1 MESVKTGKT
10 NKVGKNTEM
19 AHTKTNKETHFKQV
33 SAITNRIRSIGGIFT
48 KIAKKVRELV
58 KKHPKKSSAAL
69 VVLTPVACK
78 RAKELDD
85 KVQDKSKQAEK
96 ENKINWWKYSGLTIA
111 TSLLLAAC
119 SAGDIDK
126 QIELE
131 QEKQKTEQ
139 EKKEAENARDRANK
153 SEIELEQERQK
164 TNKSGIELA
173 NSQIKAEQERQKT
186 EQEKQ
191 KANKSEI
198 ELEQQ
203 KQKTINTQRDLIKE
217 QKDFIKETEQN
228 CQEKHGQLFIKRARI
243 KTGITTGIAIEI
255 EAECKTPKPTK
266 TNQTPIQPKHLP
278 NSKHPHSQR
287 GSKAQELI
295 AYLLF
300 EQKDFIIETEQ
311 KCQEKHNQF
320 FIKKAGIKGGA
331 IEVEA
336 ECKTPKPTKTNQTP
350 IQPKH
355 LPNSKQP
362 HSQRGSKAQELIAY
376 LQKELESLPYSQK
389 AIAKQVDFYKPS
401 SIAYLELDP
410 RDFKVTEEWQN
421 ENLKIR
427 SKAQAKMLEM
437 RKPQA
442 NLSPSQSFL
451 FVQRIFADI
460 NKEIEAAAN
469 TEKKAEKVG
478 YGYSKRV

>member
-1 MESVKTGKT
+1 MKSVKTGKT
-10 NKVGKNTEM
+10 NKVGKNAET
-19 AHTKTNKETHFKQV
+19 ANTKANKETYFKQV
-33 SAITNRIRSIGGIFT
+33 SVITNTLRSIGGFFT
-48 KIAKKVRELV
+48 KIAKRVRELV
-58 KKHPKKSSAAL
+58 KKHPKKSNAAL
-69 VVLTPVACK
+69 VVLTHAACK

-96 ENKINWWKYSGLTIA
+96 ENQINWWKYSGLTIA

-131 QEKQKTEQ
+131 QEK
-139 EKKEAENARDRANK
+139 KEAENARDRANK
-153 SEIELEQERQK
+153 SGIELEQQRQKTEQERQKTEQERQK

-173 NSQIKAEQERQKT
+173 NSQIKAEQEKQKTEQEQQKT

-191 KANKSEI
+191 KTN
-198 ELEQQ
+198 
-203 KQKTINTQRDLIKE
+203 NTQKDLVK
-217 QKDFIKETEQN
+217 KAEQN
-228 CQEKHGQLFIKRARI
+228 CQENHSQFFIKKLGI
-243 KTGITTGIAIEI
+243 KGGIAIEI
-255 EAECKTPKPTK
+255 
-266 TNQTPIQPKHLP
+266 
-278 NSKHPHSQR
+278 
-287 GSKAQELI
+287 
-295 AYLLF
+295 
-300 EQKDFIIETEQ
+300 
-311 KCQEKHNQF
+311 
-320 FIKKAGIKGGA
+320 
-331 IEVEA
+331 EA

-362 HSQRGSKAQELIAY
+362 HSQRGSKTQELIAY

-410 RDFKVTEEWQN
+410 RDFKVTEKWQK

-437 RKPQA
+437 RNPQA
-442 NLSPSQSFL
+442 HLSTSQSLL
-451 FVQRIFADI
+451 FVQKIFADI
-460 NKEIEAAAN
+460 SKEIEVVAN

-478 YGYSKRV
+478 YGYSKRM

>member
-1 MESVKTGKT
+1 MESVKTAKT

-19 AHTKTNKETHFKQV
+19 ANAKANKETHFKQV
-33 SAITNRIRSIGGIFT
+33 SAIANMLRSIGGIFT

-58 KKHPKKSSAAL
+58 KKHPKKSKAAL
-69 VVLTPVACK
+69 VVLTHAACK

-96 ENKINWWKYSGLTIA
+96 ENQINWWKYSGLTIA

-131 QEKQKTEQ
+131 QEKQKANKSGIELEQERQKTEQ
-139 EKKEAENARDRANK
+139 ERQKTNK

-228 CQEKHGQLFIKRARI
+228 CQEKHGQLFIKKARI

-255 EAECKTPKPTK
+255 EAECKTPKP
-266 TNQTPIQPKHLP
+266 
-278 NSKHPHSQR
+278 
-287 GSKAQELI
+287 A
-295 AYLLF
+295 
-300 EQKDFIIETEQ
+300 
-311 KCQEKHNQF
+311 
-320 FIKKAGIKGGA
+320 
-331 IEVEA
+331 
-336 ECKTPKPTKTNQTP
+336 KTNQTP

-362 HSQRGSKAQELIAY
+362 HSQRESKTQELIAY

-389 AIAKQVDFYKPS
+389 AIAKQVDFYRPS

-437 RKPQA
+437 RHLKPDPQA
-442 NLSPSQSFL
+442 HLSTSQSLL
-451 FVQRIFADI
+451 FVQKIFADI
-460 NKEIEAAAN
+460 NKEIEAVAN
-469 TEKKAEKVG
+469 TEKKAEKAG
-478 YGYSKRV
+478 YGYSKRM

>member
-1 MESVKTGKT
+1 MESVKTGRT
-10 NKVGKNTEM
+10 NKVGKNAET
-19 AHTKTNKETHFKQV
+19 ANTKANKETHFKQV
-33 SAITNRIRSIGGIFT
+33 SVITNTLRSIGGFFT

-58 KKHPKKSSAAL
+58 KKHPKKSNAAL
-69 VVLTPVACK
+69 VVLTHVACK
-78 RAKELDD
+78 KAKELDD

-96 ENKINWWKYSGLTIA
+96 ENQINWWKYSGLTIA

-119 SAGDIDK
+119 NVGDIDK

-131 QEKQKTEQ
+131 QEK
-139 EKKEAENARDRANK
+139 KEVENARDRANK
-153 SEIELEQERQK
+153 SGIELEQQRQKTEQEKQKTNKSGIELANSQIKAEQEKQK

-186 EQEKQ
+186 
-191 KANKSEI
+191 NKSGI

-203 KQKTINTQRDLIKE
+203 RQKAEQEKQKTINTQRDLIKE

-228 CQEKHGQLFIKRARI
+228 CQEKHGQLFIKKTRI

-255 EAECKTPKPTK
+255 
-266 TNQTPIQPKHLP
+266 
-278 NSKHPHSQR
+278 
-287 GSKAQELI
+287 
-295 AYLLF
+295 
-300 EQKDFIIETEQ
+300 
-311 KCQEKHNQF
+311 
-320 FIKKAGIKGGA
+320 
-331 IEVEA
+331 EA

-389 AIAKQVDFYKPS
+389 AIAKQVDFYRPS

-442 NLSPSQSFL
+442 NLSPFQSFSIL
-451 FVQRIFADI
+451 QNIVADI
-460 NKEIEAAAN
+460 SKEIEAAAN
-469 TEKKAEKVG
+469 TEKKAEKAG
-478 YGYSKRV
+478 YGYSKRM

>member
-10 NKVGKNTEM
+10 NKVGKNTET
-19 AHTKTNKETHFKQV
+19 ANTKANKETHFKQAN
-33 SAITNRIRSIGGIFT
+33 AITNIIRSIGGFFT

-58 KKHPKKSSAAL
+58 KKHPKKSRVAL
-69 VVLTPVACK
+69 VVLTHVACK
-78 RAKELDD
+78 KAKELDD

-96 ENKINWWKYSGLTIA
+96 ENQINWWKYSGLTIA
-111 TSLLLAAC
+111 ASLLLAAC
-119 SAGDIDK
+119 SAGDTDK

-131 QEKQKTEQ
+131 QEKQEANKSGIELEQQRQKTEQ
-139 EKKEAENARDRANK
+139 EK
-153 SEIELEQERQK
+153 QK

-198 ELEQQ
+198 ELERQ

-278 NSKHPHSQR
+278 NSK
-287 GSKAQELI
+287 
-295 AYLLF
+295 
-300 EQKDFIIETEQ
+300 
-311 KCQEKHNQF
+311 
-320 FIKKAGIKGGA
+320 
-331 IEVEA
+331 
-336 ECKTPKPTKTNQTP
+336 
-350 IQPKH
+350 QPR
-355 LPNSKQP
+355 
-362 HSQRGSKAQELIAY
+362 SQRGSKAQELIAY

-410 RDFKVTEEWQN
+410 RDFNVTEEWQK

-437 RKPQA
+437 RNLKPDPQA
-442 NLSPSQSFL
+442 HLSTSQSL
-451 FVQRIFADI
+451 LLVQKIFADV

-469 TEKKAEKVG
+469 TEKKAEKAG
-478 YGYSKRV
+478 YGYSKRM

>member
-1 MESVKTGKT
+1 MESVKIGKT

-19 AHTKTNKETHFKQV
+19 VAKANKETHFKQV
-33 SAITNRIRSIGGIFT
+33 SAIANTLRSIGGFFT
-48 KIAKKVRELV
+48 KIAKKVRGLV
-58 KKHPKKSSAAL
+58 KKHPKKSRAAL
-69 VVLTPVACK
+69 VVLTHVACK
-78 RAKELDD
+78 KAKELDD

-96 ENKINWWKYSGLTIA
+96 ENQINWWKYSGLTIA
-111 TSLLLAAC
+111 ASLLLAAC
-119 SAGDIDK
+119 SAGDTDK

-131 QEKQKTEQ
+131 QEKQKANKSGIELEQERQKTEQ
-139 EKKEAENARDRANK
+139 ERQKTNK

-228 CQEKHGQLFIKRARI
+228 CQEKHGQLFIKKARI
-243 KTGITTGIAIEI
+243 RTGITTGIAIEI

-278 NSKHPHSQR
+278 NSK
-287 GSKAQELI
+287 
-295 AYLLF
+295 
-300 EQKDFIIETEQ
+300 
-311 KCQEKHNQF
+311 
-320 FIKKAGIKGGA
+320 
-331 IEVEA
+331 
-336 ECKTPKPTKTNQTP
+336 
-350 IQPKH
+350 QPR
-355 LPNSKQP
+355 
-362 HSQRGSKAQELIAY
+362 SQRGSKAQELIAY

-410 RDFKVTEEWQN
+410 RDFKATEEWQK

-437 RKPQA
+437 RSLKPDPQA
-442 NLSPSQSFL
+442 HLTTSQSLL
-451 FVQRIFADI
+451 FVQKIFADVS
-460 NKEIEAAAN
+460 KEIEAAAN
-469 TEKKAEKVG
+469 TEKKVEKAG
-478 YGYSKRV
+478 YGYSKRM

>member
-19 AHTKTNKETHFKQV
+19 ANTKANKETHFKQA
-33 SAITNRIRSIGGIFT
+33 SAITNTLKSIGGFFT
-48 KIAKKVRELV
+48 KIAKRVRELV
-58 KKHPKKSSAAL
+58 KKHPKKSKVAL
-69 VVLTPVACK
+69 VVLTHAACK

-96 ENKINWWKYSGLTIA
+96 ENQINWWKYSGLTIA
-111 TSLLLAAC
+111 ASLLLAAC
-119 SAGDIDK
+119 NVGDIDK
-126 QIELE
+126 QIEL
-131 QEKQKTEQ
+131 EQ

-153 SEIELEQERQK
+153 SGIELEQERQK
-164 TNKSGIELA
+164 TNKSGIELE
-173 NSQIKAEQERQKT
+173 QQRQKTEQERQKT
-186 EQEKQ
+186 
-191 KANKSEI
+191 NKSGI

-203 KQKTINTQRDLIKE
+203 RQKAEQEKQKTINTQRDLIKE

-228 CQEKHGQLFIKRARI
+228 CQEKHGQLFIKKTRI

-278 NSKHPHSQR
+278 NP
-287 GSKAQELI
+287 
-295 AYLLF
+295 
-300 EQKDFIIETEQ
+300 
-311 KCQEKHNQF
+311 
-320 FIKKAGIKGGA
+320 
-331 IEVEA
+331 
-336 ECKTPKPTKTNQTP
+336 
-350 IQPKH
+350 
-355 LPNSKQP
+355 KQP
-362 HSQRGSKAQELIAY
+362 RSQRGSKAQELIAY

-389 AIAKQVDFYKPS
+389 AIAKQVDFYRPS

-410 RDFKVTEEWQN
+410 RDFKVTEEWQK

-437 RKPQA
+437 RNPQA
-442 NLSPSQSFL
+442 HLPTSQSLL
-451 FVQRIFADI
+451 FVQKIFADI
-460 NKEIEAAAN
+460 NKEIKAVAN
-469 TEKKAEKVG
+469 TEKKVEKAG

>member
-1 MESVKTGKT
+1 MKSVKTGKT
-10 NKVGKNTEM
+10 NKVSKNTEM

-33 SAITNRIRSIGGIFT
+33 SAITNRLRSIGGIFT

-58 KKHPKKSSAAL
+58 KKHPKKSNVAL
-69 VVLTPVACK
+69 VVLIHAACK

-96 ENKINWWKYSGLTIA
+96 ENQINWWKYSGLTIA

-131 QEKQKTEQ
+131 QEKQKANKSGIELEQERQKTEQ
-139 EKKEAENARDRANK
+139 EKQKANK

-191 KANKSEI
+191 KTNKSEI

-266 TNQTPIQPKHLP
+266 TNQTP
-278 NSKHPHSQR
+278 
-287 GSKAQELI
+287 
-295 AYLLF
+295 
-300 EQKDFIIETEQ
+300 T
-311 KCQEKHNQF
+311 
-320 FIKKAGIKGGA
+320 
-331 IEVEA
+331 
-336 ECKTPKPTKTNQTP
+336 
-350 IQPKH
+350 QPKH

-362 HSQRGSKAQELIAY
+362 HSQRGSKAKELIAY

-389 AIAKQVDFYKPS
+389 AIVKQVDFYKPS

-437 RKPQA
+437 RNLKPYPQA
-442 NLSPSQSFL
+442 HLSTSQSL
-451 FVQRIFADI
+451 SILQNIVADI
-460 NKEIEAAAN
+460 SKEIEAAAN
-469 TEKKAEKVG
+469 TEKKAEKAG
-478 YGYSKRV
+478 YGYSKRM

>member
-1 MESVKTGKT
+1 MKSVKTGKT

-19 AHTKTNKETHFKQV
+19 ANTKTNKEAHFKQV

-58 KKHPKKSSAAL
+58 KKHPKKSNVAL
-69 VVLTPVACK
+69 VVLTHVACK

-96 ENKINWWKYSGLTIA
+96 ENQINWWKYSGLTIA

-131 QEKQKTEQ
+131 QEK
-139 EKKEAENARDRANK
+139 KEVENARDRANK
-153 SEIELEQERQK
+153 SGIELEQEKQK
-164 TNKSGIELA
+164 TNKSEIELA
-173 NSQIKAEQERQKT
+173 NSQIKAEQEKQKT

-191 KANKSEI
+191 KTNKSGIELEQQRQKAEQEKQKTNKSEI
-198 ELEQQ
+198 ELANSQIKAEQE

-228 CQEKHGQLFIKRARI
+228 CQEKHGQLFIKRTRI

-255 EAECKTPKPTK
+255 
-266 TNQTPIQPKHLP
+266 
-278 NSKHPHSQR
+278 
-287 GSKAQELI
+287 
-295 AYLLF
+295 
-300 EQKDFIIETEQ
+300 
-311 KCQEKHNQF
+311 
-320 FIKKAGIKGGA
+320 
-331 IEVEA
+331 EA

-389 AIAKQVDFYKPS
+389 AIAKQVNFYKPS

-437 RKPQA
+437 RKTQA
-442 NLSPSQSFL
+442 NLSPFQSFSIL
-451 FVQRIFADI
+451 QNIVADI

>member
-10 NKVGKNTEM
+10 NKVGKNTET
-19 AHTKTNKETHFKQV
+19 ADTKANKETHFKQV
-33 SAITNRIRSIGGIFT
+33 STITNIIRSIGGFFT
-48 KIAKKVRELV
+48 KIAKRVRELV
-58 KKHPKKSSAAL
+58 KRHPKKSRAAL
-69 VVLTPVACK
+69 VVLTHVACRK
-78 RAKELDD
+78 AKELDD

-96 ENKINWWKYSGLTIA
+96 ENQINWWKYSGLTIA

-119 SAGDIDK
+119 SVGDTDK

-131 QEKQKTEQ
+131 QEKQKANKSGIELEQERQKTEQ
-139 EKKEAENARDRANK
+139 ERQKTNK

-228 CQEKHGQLFIKRARI
+228 CQEKHGQLFIKKARI

-266 TNQTPIQPKHLP
+266 TK
-278 NSKHPHSQR
+278 
-287 GSKAQELI
+287 
-295 AYLLF
+295 
-300 EQKDFIIETEQ
+300 
-311 KCQEKHNQF
+311 
-320 FIKKAGIKGGA
+320 
-331 IEVEA
+331 
-336 ECKTPKPTKTNQTP
+336 TP

-362 HSQRGSKAQELIAY
+362 RSQRGSKVQELIAY

-410 RDFKVTEEWQN
+410 RDFNVAEEWQK

-437 RKPQA
+437 RSLKPDPQA
-442 NLSPSQSFL
+442 HLSTSQSLL
-451 FVQRIFADI
+451 FVQKIFADVS
-460 NKEIEAAAN
+460 KEIEAAAN
-469 TEKKAEKVG
+469 TEKKVEK
-478 YGYSKRV
+478 RM

>member
-19 AHTKTNKETHFKQV
+19 ANTKTNKETHFKQV
-33 SAITNRIRSIGGIFT
+33 SAITNTLKSIGGIFT

-58 KKHPKKSSAAL
+58 KKHPKKSNAAL
-69 VVLTPVACK
+69 VVLTHAACK

-96 ENKINWWKYSGLTIA
+96 ENQINWWKYSGLTIA

-126 QIELE
+126 Q
-131 QEKQKTEQ
+131 
-139 EKKEAENARDRANK
+139 
-153 SEIELEQERQK
+153 IELEQERQK

-217 QKDFIKETEQN
+217 QKDFIKEAEQN
-228 CQEKHGQLFIKRARI
+228 CQE
-243 KTGITTGIAIEI
+243 
-255 EAECKTPKPTK
+255 
-266 TNQTPIQPKHLP
+266 N
-278 NSKHPHSQR
+278 HS
-287 GSKAQELI
+287 
-295 AYLLF
+295 
-300 EQKDFIIETEQ
+300 
-311 KCQEKHNQF
+311 QF
-320 FIKKAGIKGGA
+320 FIKKLGIKGGIA

-362 HSQRGSKAQELIAY
+362 HSQRESKAQELIAY

-389 AIAKQVDFYKPS
+389 AIAKQVNFYKPS

-437 RKPQA
+437 RDLKTDPQA
-442 NLSPSQSFL
+442 HLSTSQSLL
-451 FVQRIFADI
+451 FVQKIFADV

-478 YGYSKRV
+478 HGYSKRM

>member
-1 MESVKTGKT
+1 MD
-10 NKVGKNTEM
+10 N
-19 AHTKTNKETHFKQV
+19 
-33 SAITNRIRSIGGIFT
+33 
-48 KIAKKVRELV
+48 
-58 KKHPKKSSAAL
+58 
-69 VVLTPVACK
+69 
-78 RAKELDD
+78 

-96 ENKINWWKYSGLTIA
+96 ENQINWWKYLGLTIA

-131 QEKQKTEQ
+131 QEKQ
-139 EKKEAENARDRANK
+139 EA
-153 SEIELEQERQK
+153 
-164 TNKSGIELA
+164 NKSGIEL
-173 NSQIKAEQERQKT
+173 EQERQKT

-191 KANKSEI
+191 KTNKSEIELEQEKQKTSNIETNNQIKAEQEKQKTEQQKQKTNKSEI

-217 QKDFIKETEQN
+217 QKDFIKYAEQN
-228 CQEKHGQLFIKRARI
+228 CQEKHGQLFIKKTRI
-243 KTGITTGIAIEI
+243 KTGITTGI
-255 EAECKTPKPTK
+255 
-266 TNQTPIQPKHLP
+266 
-278 NSKHPHSQR
+278 
-287 GSKAQELI
+287 
-295 AYLLF
+295 
-300 EQKDFIIETEQ
+300 
-311 KCQEKHNQF
+311 
-320 FIKKAGIKGGA
+320 A

-362 HSQRGSKAQELIAY
+362 RSQRGSKAQELIAY

-410 RDFKVTEEWQN
+410 RDFNATEEWQK

-437 RKPQA
+437 RHLKTDPQA
-442 NLSPSQSFL
+442 HLSTSQSLL
-451 FVQRIFADI
+451 FVQKIFADV
-460 NKEIEAAAN
+460 NKEIKATAN
-469 TEKKAEKVG
+469 TEKKVEKAV
-478 YGYSKRV
+478 YGYSKRM

>member
-1 MESVKTGKT
+1 MESGKT
-10 NKVGKNTEM
+10 NKVGKNAET
-19 AHTKTNKETHFKQV
+19 ANTKANKEAHFKQV
-33 SAITNRIRSIGGIFT
+33 SAITNIIRSIGGFFT
-48 KIAKKVRELV
+48 KIVKKVRELI

-69 VVLTPVACK
+69 VVLTHVACK
-78 RAKELDD
+78 KAKELDD
-85 KVQDKSKQAEK
+85 KAQNKSKQAEK
-96 ENKINWWKYSGLTIA
+96 ENQINWWKYSGLTIVA
-111 TSLLLAAC
+111 SLLLAAC
-119 SAGDIDK
+119 STGDIDK
-126 QIELE
+126 QIEL
-131 QEKQKTEQ
+131 EQ

-153 SEIELEQERQK
+153 SGIELEQERQK

-228 CQEKHGQLFIKRARI
+228 CQEKHGQLFIKKARI

-255 EAECKTPKPTK
+255 EAECKTPKP
-266 TNQTPIQPKHLP
+266 
-278 NSKHPHSQR
+278 
-287 GSKAQELI
+287 A
-295 AYLLF
+295 
-300 EQKDFIIETEQ
+300 
-311 KCQEKHNQF
+311 
-320 FIKKAGIKGGA
+320 
-331 IEVEA
+331 
-336 ECKTPKPTKTNQTP
+336 KTNQTP

-410 RDFKVTEEWQN
+410 RDFNVTEEWQK

-437 RKPQA
+437 RNPQA
-442 NLSPSQSFL
+442 HLPTSQSLL
-451 FVQRIFADI
+451 FIQEIFADV

-469 TEKKAEKVG
+469 TEKKAEKAG
-478 YGYSKRV
+478 YGYSKRM

>member
-10 NKVGKNTEM
+10 NKVSKNTEM
-19 AHTKTNKETHFKQV
+19 ANTKTNKGTHFKQV
-33 SAITNRIRSIGGIFT
+33 SAITNTLRSIGGIFT
-48 KIAKKVRELV
+48 KIVKEVRELV
-58 KKHPKKSSAAL
+58 KKHPKKSNVAL
-69 VVLTPVACK
+69 VVLTHVACK
-78 RAKELDD
+78 RTKELDD

-96 ENKINWWKYSGLTIA
+96 ENQINWWKYSGLTIA

-119 SAGDIDK
+119 NAGDIDK

-131 QEKQKTEQ
+131 QEKQK
-139 EKKEAENARDRANK
+139 ANK
-153 SEIELEQERQK
+153 SGIELEQEKQK
-164 TNKSGIELA
+164 ANKSGIELA

-186 EQEKQ
+186 EQERQKTNKSGIELEQQRQKTEQEKQ
-191 KANKSEI
+191 KTNKSEI
-198 ELEQQ
+198 ELANSQIKAEQE

-228 CQEKHGQLFIKRARI
+228 CQEKHGQLFIKRTRI

-278 NSKHPHSQR
+278 S
-287 GSKAQELI
+287 
-295 AYLLF
+295 
-300 EQKDFIIETEQ
+300 
-311 KCQEKHNQF
+311 
-320 FIKKAGIKGGA
+320 
-331 IEVEA
+331 
-336 ECKTPKPTKTNQTP
+336 
-350 IQPKH
+350 
-355 LPNSKQP
+355 SKQP
-362 HSQRGSKAQELIAY
+362 RSQRGSKAQELIAY

-410 RDFKVTEEWQN
+410 RDFNVTEEWQK

-437 RKPQA
+437 RSLKPDPQA
-442 NLSPSQSFL
+442 HLSTSQSL
-451 FVQRIFADI
+451 LLVQKIFADVS
-460 NKEIEAAAN
+460 KEIKVVAN
-469 TEKKAEKVG
+469 TEKKVEKAG
-478 YGYSKRV
+478 YGYSKRM

>member
-19 AHTKTNKETHFKQV
+19 AHTKTNKETHFKRV
-33 SAITNRIRSIGGIFT
+33 GAITNILRSIGGIFT

-58 KKHPKKSSAAL
+58 KKHPKKSKVAL
-69 VVLTPVACK
+69 VVLTHVACK
-78 RAKELDD
+78 KAKELDD

-119 SAGDIDK
+119 SASDIDK

-139 EKKEAENARDRANK
+139 EQQKTEQERQKANK
-153 SEIELEQERQK
+153 SGIELEQERQK
-164 TNKSGIELA
+164 TEQERQKTNKSEIELA
-173 NSQIKAEQERQKT
+173 NSQIKV

-228 CQEKHGQLFIKRARI
+228 CQEKHGQLFIKRTRI

-255 EAECKTPKPTK
+255 EAECKTPKPAK
-266 TNQTPIQPKHLP
+266 TNQTP
-278 NSKHPHSQR
+278 
-287 GSKAQELI
+287 
-295 AYLLF
+295 
-300 EQKDFIIETEQ
+300 T
-311 KCQEKHNQF
+311 
-320 FIKKAGIKGGA
+320 
-331 IEVEA
+331 
-336 ECKTPKPTKTNQTP
+336 
-350 IQPKH
+350 QPKH

-362 HSQRGSKAQELIAY
+362 HSQRESKTQELVAY

-389 AIAKQVDFYKPS
+389 AIAKQVNFYKPS

-437 RKPQA
+437 RNPQA
-442 NLSPSQSFL
+442 HPSTSQSFSIL
-451 FVQRIFADI
+451 QNIVADI
-460 NKEIEAAAN
+460 SKEIEASAN
-469 TEKKAEKVG
+469 TTKKAEKVG
-478 YGYSKRV
+478 YGYSKRM

>member
-1 MESVKTGKT
+1 MKTGKT
-10 NKVGKNTEM
+10 NKVSKNTEI
-19 AHTKTNKETHFKQV
+19 ANTKANKETHFKQV
-33 SAITNRIRSIGGIFT
+33 SVITNTIRSIGGIFT

-58 KKHPKKSSAAL
+58 KKHPKKSSVAL
-69 VVLTPVACK
+69 VVLTHVACK

-131 QEKQKTEQ
+131 QEKQKANKSGIELEQERQKTEQ
-139 EKKEAENARDRANK
+139 EKQKANK
-153 SEIELEQERQK
+153 SEIELEQERQKTNKSGIELANSQIKAEQERQK

-228 CQEKHGQLFIKRARI
+228 CQEKHGQLFIKKARI

-278 NSKHPHSQR
+278 NSK
-287 GSKAQELI
+287 
-295 AYLLF
+295 
-300 EQKDFIIETEQ
+300 
-311 KCQEKHNQF
+311 
-320 FIKKAGIKGGA
+320 
-331 IEVEA
+331 
-336 ECKTPKPTKTNQTP
+336 
-350 IQPKH
+350 
-355 LPNSKQP
+355 QP
-362 HSQRGSKAQELIAY
+362 HSQRGSKAQEFIAY

-389 AIAKQVDFYKPS
+389 AIAKQVNFYKPS

-437 RKPQA
+437 RNPQA
-442 NLSPSQSFL
+442 HLSTSQSLL
-451 FVQRIFADI
+451 FVQKIFADI
-460 NKEIEAAAN
+460 NKEIEATAN
-469 TEKKAEKVG
+469 TEKKAEKAG

>member
-10 NKVGKNTEM
+10 NKVGKNTET
-19 AHTKTNKETHFKQV
+19 ADTKANKETHFKQV
-33 SAITNRIRSIGGIFT
+33 SAITNIIRSIGGFFT
-48 KIAKKVRELV
+48 KIAKRVRELV
-58 KKHPKKSSAAL
+58 KKHPKKSKATL
-69 VVLTPVACK
+69 VVLTHVACK
-78 RAKELDD
+78 KAKELDD

-96 ENKINWWKYSGLTIA
+96 ENQINWWKYSGLTIA

-119 SAGDIDK
+119 SVGDIDK

-131 QEKQKTEQ
+131 QEKQKANKSGIELEQQRQKTEQ
-139 EKKEAENARDRANK
+139 ERQKTNK

-203 KQKTINTQRDLIKE
+203 KQKTNNTQRDLIKE

-228 CQEKHGQLFIKRARI
+228 CQEKHGQLFIKKARI

-278 NSKHPHSQR
+278 NSK
-287 GSKAQELI
+287 
-295 AYLLF
+295 
-300 EQKDFIIETEQ
+300 
-311 KCQEKHNQF
+311 
-320 FIKKAGIKGGA
+320 
-331 IEVEA
+331 
-336 ECKTPKPTKTNQTP
+336 
-350 IQPKH
+350 QPR
-355 LPNSKQP
+355 
-362 HSQRGSKAQELIAY
+362 SQRGSKAQELIAY

-410 RDFKVTEEWQN
+410 RDFNVTEEWQK

-437 RKPQA
+437 RSLKPDPQA
-442 NLSPSQSFL
+442 HLSTSQSL
-451 FVQRIFADI
+451 LLVQKIFADVS
-460 NKEIEAAAN
+460 KEIEAAAN
-469 TEKKAEKVG
+469 IEKKVEKAG
-478 YGYSKRV
+478 YGYSKRM